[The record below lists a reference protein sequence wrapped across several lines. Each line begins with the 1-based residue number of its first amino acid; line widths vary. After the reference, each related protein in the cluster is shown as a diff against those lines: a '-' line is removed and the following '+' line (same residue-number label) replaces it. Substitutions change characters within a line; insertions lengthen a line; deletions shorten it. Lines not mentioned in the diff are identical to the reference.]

1 MSGGSEG
8 LQRKQGQDQDSEG
21 VICFA
26 STLCNIW
33 RHLGYHNIKSVLTES
48 FIPNTFTYV
57 ICNRQNSSEK
67 YYDLGFPNE
76 HSELQEAYVA
86 YSKSSGY

>member
-1 MSGGSEG
+1 MAEVLGKGWTDVREGSSWVIPDIPDWRMVSGFVSGGSEG

-48 FIPNTFTYV
+48 FIPNTLTY
-57 ICNRQNSSEK
+57 
-67 YYDLGFPNE
+67 
-76 HSELQEAYVA
+76 AM
-86 YSKSSGY
+86 